1 MVCDLWSVSV
11 WVFQGLLLVIVIMI
25 DGSKKRNCEDGFWTL
40 EFACLW
46 KAQWKRFCV
55 DRASI
60 ILTDLILYTKQSES
74 GLWKKNALYLKQGQ
88 SLKASAAPPLPKL
101 PSIMWRGH
109 PWHEYLITIV
119 VNMTRL
125 LYVQS
130 TASHYQRRWLGQF
143 TVRFRP
149 IRKEKLSSMYNY
161 LAGWDWRLLTCLR
174 LCAHNLLPGGWDP
187 FGQH

>member
-11 WVFQGLLLVIVIMI
+11 RVFQGLLLVIVIMI

-74 GLWKKNALYLKQGQ
+74 GLWKKKMPFILSRVRVWRLRRRPHFPNFPQLCGAVIHDMNTWLPLSLTWQDYCTFNLQLVTIKGVDWDNSPYVFGQ
-88 SLKASAAPPLPKL
+88 SEKRNWVQC
-101 PSIMWRGH
+101 I
-109 PWHEYLITIV
+109 IT
-119 VNMTRL
+119 
-125 LYVQS
+125 
-130 TASHYQRRWLGQF
+130 
-143 TVRFRP
+143 TVSD
-149 IRKEKLSSMYNY
+149 KNS
-161 LAGWDWRLLTCLR
+161 WDT
-174 LCAHNLLPGGWDP
+174 
-187 FGQH
+187 